1 MFQESSHRCSAPC
14 NTLSDPLKKLGVNV
28 PDERTLHRV
37 HVLMPTKDSNKS
49 RTCMFYKIVI
59 DAETPV
65 DESVSSSDLYKP
77 PLYRST
83 PVSRVGI
90 VGCLRAYLILYC
102 NNFRVHQIRCYHP
115 GSHLPFYEGGIVF
128 YSLS

>member
-1 MFQESSHRCSAPC
+1 MVWGVLGCIGLVCGAKWGVSS
-14 NTLSDPLKKLGVNV
+14 
-28 PDERTLHRV
+28 
-37 HVLMPTKDSNKS
+37 
-49 RTCMFYKIVI
+49 
-59 DAETPV
+59 
-65 DESVSSSDLYKP
+65 SSSDLYKP

-115 GSHLPFYEGGIVF
+115 GSHLPFYEGGIVLYCVICNIGFWTVSRF
-128 YSLS
+128 YI